1 MRCTGTAALMMRL
14 GAASMD
20 GGWTYVPQ
28 MTGLAIA
35 RTTCV
40 KVRNYHCTFDLS
52 LHKFTE
58 MLQIVL
64 LE

>member
-1 MRCTGTAALMMRL
+1 
-14 GAASMD
+14 MD
-20 GGWTYVPQ
+20 VRATDDS
-28 MTGLAIA
+28 TGLAIS
-35 RTTCV
+35 RTY
-40 KVRNYHCTFDLS
+40 VREVHKYHCTFDLS